1 MVAYSDQTAGIKQVN
16 AECQHGKYLPVSG
29 KKPIVWFIRVQPDR
43 YELQQGEQA
52 NKWKSRLPLS
62 EYCRVLSYRIHAD
75 RVRCLVGYLAVRLL
89 TAKMTEIKPVD
100 QPWSRTPY
108 GKLSWGFNK
117 AGQQQINLDSAE
129 EEEDTLDPDDVKH
142 SWHVNLSHSGDWI
155 GVIGH
160 IEPVGID
167 IEERGRISY
176 DIAERWFHPAE
187 AERIQ
192 QALDQQAALGD
203 WWTLKESYVKWDGR
217 GLSYGL
223 NQFAILPQQ
232 QVHAVPLEL
241 QTRMDVEPFLWR
253 EAGCFKGDQ
262 LEQDERVKLQYGSIA
277 ANYSAS
283 ICMSSNSPSPF
294 VCMLTDE
301 MLIEMWEEYMTQ
313 ERGRL

>member
-1 MVAYSDQTAGIKQVN
+1 MVAYSEQTAGIQQVN
-16 AECQHGKYLPVSG
+16 TERQRGKYIPVSG
-29 KKPIVWFIRVQPDR
+29 RTPVVWFIRVQPDR

-89 TAKMTEIKPVD
+89 TAEMTDMKPSD
-100 QPWSRTPY
+100 QPWTRNPY
-108 GKLSWGFNK
+108 GKLNWGLNK
-117 AGQQQINLDSAE
+117 TGEQAVTVNYAE
-129 EEEDTLDPDDVKH
+129 DDTFDPDEVKQ
-142 SWHVNLSHSGDWI
+142 SWHINLSHSGDWI

-160 IEPVGID
+160 LEPVGID

-187 AERIQ
+187 AAGIQ
-192 QALDQQAALGD
+192 QAAEQQAALCD

-232 QVHAVPLEL
+232 QAQAVLMKPR
-241 QTRMDVEPFLWR
+241 TSMDVEPFLWS
-253 EAGCFKGDQ
+253 EAGCYKGDQ
-262 LEQDERVKLQYGSIA
+262 LEQDMRVKLQYGSIA

-283 ICMSSNSPSPF
+283 ICMSSKSPSPF
-294 VCMLTDE
+294 VCMLTDD
-301 MLIEMWEEYMTQ
+301 MLIGMWEEYLSQ